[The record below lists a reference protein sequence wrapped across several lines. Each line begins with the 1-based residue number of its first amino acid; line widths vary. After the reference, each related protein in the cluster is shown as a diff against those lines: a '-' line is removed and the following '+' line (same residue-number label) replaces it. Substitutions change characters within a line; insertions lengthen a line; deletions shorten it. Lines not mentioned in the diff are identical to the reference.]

1 MPRQAG
7 KYGRRRPDPGRRRLT
22 LEKYLD
28 PRTALSR
35 RGLPPVPLTQDVDR
49 ASAVQS
55 WPMYL
60 NDQLGDCTIAAIGHM
75 YGAWT
80 TYAAGHEALFSDD
93 AIQSVYS
100 RVGGYVPGDPNTDQG
115 CVMQD
120 VLADQQSNGIAD
132 QAGKLHQVAGYAAF
146 GNPAD
151 EVLLGQVLDVFGTV
165 YVGINVQQ
173 QMETEFSE
181 QQPWTWD
188 PNGESIGGHAICL
201 QRRLGSGNAPLE
213 YVTWGALQPATV
225 GFQAGAAEEAWAV
238 VTQDWL
244 QANGTTVEGLDLQQ
258 LLADMRHV

>member
-7 KYGRRRPDPGRRRLT
+7 KYGRLHPDPARPRLT
-22 LEKYLD
+22 LERYLD
-28 PRTALSR
+28 PRAALSR
-35 RGLPPVPLTQDVDR
+35 RGLPPVPLTVDIDR

-55 WPMYL
+55 WPVYL

-80 TYAAGHEALFSDD
+80 TYAGSAEALFSDT
-93 AIQSVYS
+93 AIQEAYS
-100 RVGGYVPGDPNTDQG
+100 RVGGYVPGDSSTDQG

-120 VLADQQSNGIAD
+120 VLADQQANGLD
-132 QAGKLHQVAGYAAF
+132 DVSGKVHQVAGYAAF

-173 QMETEFSE
+173 RQEDEFAS
-181 QQPWTWD
+181 QRPWTWQR
-188 PNGESIGGHAICL
+188 GGQVIGGHAVCL
-201 QRRLGSGNAPLE
+201 QRRLGSGSAPLE

-225 GFQAGAAEEAWAV
+225 SFQAHAAEEAWAV
-238 VTQDWL
+238 VTRDWL

-258 LLADMRHV
+258 LLADMADV